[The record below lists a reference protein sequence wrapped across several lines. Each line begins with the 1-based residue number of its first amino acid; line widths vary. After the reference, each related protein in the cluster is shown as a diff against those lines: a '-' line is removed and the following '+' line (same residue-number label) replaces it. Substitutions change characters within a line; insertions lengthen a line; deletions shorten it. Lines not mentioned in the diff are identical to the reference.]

1 MRALSPAPDCRR
13 RTVATVAGFRGYRRH
28 ALLLTIAVLLLVLN
42 GCATATVTD
51 DTPAFQRFA
60 RKMAQQHGFDSDR
73 VAGLLAESRRQQS
86 IIDAISS
93 PAEAMPWYRYR
104 PIFLKEGRISDGAA
118 FWNEHRALLREAAKR
133 YGVPPA
139 IIVAIIGVETRYG
152 AHEGHYRVI
161 DALRTLA
168 FDYPPRAD
176 FFRRE
181 LEQYLLLTREEGINP
196 LDPKGSYAG
205 AMGMP
210 QFISSSYRHYA
221 VDFDGD
227 GRRDLWSGTADAV
240 GSVANYFAEHGW
252 RAGQPIA
259 VRASVSG
266 DAWRS
271 LVDDGLAPNSTV
283 AALRAAGVKP
293 SESLPGDMPARLTVL
308 EGADADEYWVTLNN
322 FYVITRYN
330 HSPLYAMAVYQLGR
344 AIEQRR
350 NMAAR

>member
-1 MRALSPAPDCRR
+1 MPLAILLC
-13 RTVATVAGFRGYRRH
+13 
-28 ALLLTIAVLLLVLN
+28 LLT

-51 DTPAFQRFA
+51 DTPKFQSFA
-60 RKMAQQHGFDSDR
+60 QEMATEHDFDQDR
-73 VAGLLAESRRQQS
+73 VVHLLASSERQQS

-93 PAEAMPWYRYR
+93 PAEAMPWSRYR
-104 PIFLKEGRISDGAA
+104 PIFLKEGRIRDGVA
-118 FWNEHRALLREAAKR
+118 FWNEHEALLRRAAQT

-152 AHEGHYRVI
+152 SHQGHYRVI

-168 FDYPPRAD
+168 FDYPPRSA

-181 LEQYLLLTREEGINP
+181 LKQYLLLTREEGLDP
-196 LDPKGSYAG
+196 LDPTGSYAG

-227 GRRDLWSGTADAV
+227 GRRDLWNGTADAV
-240 GSVANYFAEHGW
+240 GSVANYFAQHGW
-252 RAGQPIA
+252 QAGRPIA

-266 DAWRS
+266 EAWRS
-271 LVDDGLAPNSTV
+271 LEDDGLEPNTTV
-283 AALRAAGVKP
+283 AALRAAGVSP
-293 SESLPGDMPARLTVL
+293 SESLPADAPARLTVL
-308 EGADADEYWVTLNN
+308 KGGDGDEYWVTLKN

-330 HSPLYAMAVYQLGR
+330 HSPLYAMAVYQLAR